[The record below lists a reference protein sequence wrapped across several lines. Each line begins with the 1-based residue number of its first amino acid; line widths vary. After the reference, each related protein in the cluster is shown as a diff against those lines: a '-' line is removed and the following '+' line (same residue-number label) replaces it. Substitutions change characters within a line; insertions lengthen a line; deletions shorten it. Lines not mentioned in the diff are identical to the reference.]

1 MTLLLDAGAF
11 IAVERGDRS
20 VMALLAREHRSGRVP
35 LTHGGVVGQV
45 WRGDARQA
53 RVALLLSACA
63 VAALDESIGRAAGV
77 LMSRSG
83 TRDVIDA
90 AIVLLAS
97 DGDEILTSDAA
108 DLAALAAASGTHLEL
123 VEV

>member
-1 MTLLLDAGAF
+1 
-11 IAVERGDRS
+11 
-20 VMALLAREHRSGRVP
+20 
-35 LTHGGVVGQV
+35 
-45 WRGDARQA
+45 
-53 RVALLLSACA
+53 
-63 VAALDESIGRAAGV
+63 
-77 LMSRSG
+77 MSRSG